1 MIRENVITALETGR
15 ENPAPVSID
24 GAGAGAGAGASTC
37 ADTLVATMKR
47 ATT

>member
-1 MIRENVITALETGR
+1 MIRENAITALETGR
-15 ENPAPVSID
+15 ENPAPVTID
-24 GAGAGAGAGASTC
+24 GAGAGASTC

>member
-1 MIRENVITALETGR
+1 MITALETGR

-24 GAGAGAGAGASTC
+24 GAGAGAGASTC

>member
-24 GAGAGAGAGASTC
+24 GAGASTC